1 MRLSDVGL
9 RALPAPQKGTVDY
22 WDATLPCFGLRV
34 SRGGAKTFI
43 LKLHNSRRAIGR
55 FPLLT
60 LSEARTEA
68 KRLLAEKT
76 LGKVRPQSIT
86 FPLAVELFLKEKAKA
101 RRPST
106 VADLRDRL
114 KRHFPF
120 RGQLADVSHQEFVRT
135 LSKIKTPR
143 EHNHALRVGKTF
155 FTWAVNRRYISEN
168 PTIGISTHS
177 TQSRSRVL
185 SDIELAAVWRAADQM
200 GGHFGMIVK
209 LLVLTGQRRGE
220 IAALQSSWIKDDTL
234 TIPPSVTKN
243 GREHHLPLGA
253 LSAELLSQAMTNTRT
268 TNGYIFSARTN
279 TGGCFNGWS
288 KAKVALDKASGVSD
302 WTLHDLRRTFASN
315 LAALG
320 VRLEV
325 VEKLLNHVSGSFSG
339 IVGVYQ
345 HYSFANEMQQ
355 AIEQWEHHV
364 LKITGI

>member
-1 MRLSDVGL
+1 M
-9 RALPAPQKGTVDY
+9 DY
-22 WDATLPCFGLRV
+22 WDPTLPCFGLRV

-55 FPLLT
+55 FPLIS

-86 FPLAVELFLKEKAKA
+86 FPQAVELFLEEKAKA

-120 RGQLADVSHQEFVRT
+120 KGQLADVSHQEFIRT

-155 FTWAVNRRYISEN
+155 FTWAVNRRYITEN
-168 PTIGISTHS
+168 PTIGISTRS
-177 TQSRSRVL
+177 TQSRARILGDAEV
-185 SDIELAAVWRAADQM
+185 AAVWRAANEI
-200 GGHFGMIVK
+200 GGHYGTIVK

-220 IAALQSSWIKDDTL
+220 IAAIQTSWIKENSITF
-234 TIPPSVTKN
+234 PPSATKN

-253 LSAELLSQAMTNTRT
+253 LSAELLSQAMTNTRPI
-268 TNGYIFSARTN
+268 NGYTFFARTN
-279 TGGCFNGWS
+279 TGSYFNGWS
-288 KAKVALDKASGVSD
+288 KAKAALDKASGVND

-325 VEKLLNHVSGSFSG
+325 IERLLNHVSGSFSG
-339 IVGVYQ
+339 VVGIYQ
-345 HYSFANEMQQ
+345 RYDFFPEMRAAIQ
-355 AIEQWEHHV
+355 AWEEHV
-364 LKITGI
+364 LKITSI